1 MKKWLAVVL
10 IAFMLA
16 VMLSVLAGCTEGVAN
31 HSYGNQTGK
40 TASDQVEETS
50 RNLGTV
56 TTTTSS
62 AEMDHEIPAE
72 EWASVYYQSDEYKN
86 KYPAQ
91 SDLAWCSDSEDND
104 VKIYPI
110 DVFPFWLCEGT
121 SWKEDQILIYINMS
135 YYRTS
140 NSVLIAGTRNDY
152 DAATRAYFTDHK
164 FAVKVYIIGLTDEVS
179 EDVYPGSYYNEEV
192 FGITDDASRMEFLRE
207 EENYFESLGYEIIR
221 NHTVYHDYGGD
232 FILIAMNFTELDS
245 LVVSQPDRDTEYVS
259 FEARLD
265 NEMYVMTIPYYS
277 ELGMYEAE

>member
-1 MKKWLAVVL
+1 MKN
-10 IAFMLA
+10 IIRMITLA

-31 HSYGNQTGK
+31 HGNGNQTGG
-40 TASDQVEETS
+40 AVSDQVGETS
-50 RNLGTV
+50 QNLEKGT
-56 TTTTSS
+56 TATTS
-62 AEMDHEIPAE
+62 AETDHQIPAE
-72 EWASVYYQSDEYKN
+72 EWAYHYFQSDEYKK
-86 KYPAQ
+86 KYPAR
-91 SDLAWCSDSEDND
+91 SDLAWCSDLGDND
-104 VKIYPI
+104 VEIYPI
-110 DVFPFWLCEGT
+110 ENFPFGLCEGT
-121 SWKEDQILIYINMS
+121 SWKEDQLLIYINIS

-221 NHTVYHDYGGD
+221 NHTVYHDDWGD
-232 FILIAMNFTELDS
+232 FILIAMDFTELDS
-245 LVVSQPDRDTEYVS
+245 LIVSQPDSDTEYVS